1 MQCDLHP
8 KHGVQ
13 CSRAEDDAS
22 YTAIPLTFEEFFVCF
37 SVVCDW
43 CMIDLVP
50 VILAMHYLLHTFL
63 CVCVCVSLSVC
74 GFFRVFLGVGS
85 LHFRSKNSLIR
96 LHAAPLR
103 CSNWRLRIEIGSS
116 SVGAACLPACL
127 PAQGSHTQGRHS
139 AGRRVGLSS
148 NHEVQFL
155 FFYDQA
161 GASWRRYVVP
171 GLIQTFH
178 ILRELLCFDEVVV
191 SVIVFLVR
199 FCVAI
204 TNRPEPSSTSSS
216 SFCVQL
222 PPVLFLFAHRA
233 DLIHLPLRSYT
244 SSRK

>member
-127 PAQGSHTQGRHS
+127 PRDHTRGDDTRPGGGTDLV
-139 AGRRVGLSS
+139 ATMRS
-148 NHEVQFL
+148 N
-155 FFYDQA
+155 
-161 GASWRRYVVP
+161 
-171 GLIQTFH
+171 
-178 ILRELLCFDEVVV
+178 
-191 SVIVFLVR
+191 
-199 FCVAI
+199 
-204 TNRPEPSSTSSS
+204 SSS
-216 SFCVQL
+216 STIKL
-222 PPVLFLFAHRA
+222 VLLG
-233 DLIHLPLRSYT
+233 DGTL
-244 SSRK
+244 SRG